1 MTTFTRKELVNTAI
15 DEIRAHL
22 RCYKSN
28 GNISHVHH
36 ATHLASTLSELYIIS
51 PDKSYLLSD
60 IISNMAFPNTS
71 QITKD

>member
-15 DEIRAHL
+15 NEIRAHL

-36 ATHLASTLSELYIIS
+36 ATNLASTLSELRIIS
-51 PDKSYLLSD
+51 PNKSYLLSV
-60 IISNMAFPNTS
+60 IISNMAFPNAS
-71 QITKD
+71 KITKD